1 MILEQATLLVVDDQL
16 DNFDVIEMALTSEDY
31 QLYYASNGLKALE
44 LLESISPDAIL
55 LDVMMPGMDGLEV
68 CYRLKNDSR
77 YKHIPIIMVTALTSK
92 ADLARCLDQGA
103 DDFISKPID
112 LVELRARVR
121 SLLRIKAQHDELE
134 NLLKLREET
143 LMMRADMSNMLV
155 HDLRNPL
162 ATIMLAAGIV
172 QRYIHRP
179 DQQPIILKKVDQILD
194 SGQRLQRMIDNLLL
208 MAKLEAGKFLFDP
221 VPTDLHE
228 FGSSIITDFQLI
240 AAASNIQLKT
250 EFPEPGNLIFI
261 DTTILRRII
270 DNLVANALKFSP
282 AASQVTLGLDYLPQD
297 RLQIKVADEG
307 PGISPEAQQQIF
319 KKFEVGVLRQNV
331 SQIGLGLTFCKMA
344 VEAQGGSLDIRPN
357 SPQGSVFMVEIPV
370 SEENPSYSHVH

>member
-1 MILEQATLLVVDDQL
+1 MEQATILVVDDQL

-44 LLESISPDAIL
+44 LLENICPDAIL

-68 CYRLKNDSR
+68 CHRLKNDSR

-112 LVELRARVR
+112 SLELRARVR

-162 ATIMLAAGIV
+162 ATIILAAGIV
-172 QRYIHRP
+172 QRYINRA
-179 DQQPIILKKVDQILD
+179 DQQPIILKKIEQILD
-194 SGQRLQRMIDNLLL
+194 SSQRLQRMIDNLLL
-208 MAKLEAGKFLFDP
+208 MAKLESGKILFNP
-221 VPTDLHE
+221 TPTDLHE
-228 FGSSIITDFQLI
+228 FGTSIIADVQLA

-250 EFPEPGNLIFI
+250 AFPEPGQQIAI
-261 DTTILRRII
+261 DSTILRRVI
-270 DNLVANALKFSP
+270 DNLLSNALKFSP
-282 AASQVTLGLDYLPQD
+282 SDSQVTLSLMYLDNQC
-297 RLQIKVADEG
+297 LQVKVADFG
-307 PGISPEAQQQIF
+307 PGISQESQQQIF
-319 KKFEVGVLRQNV
+319 EKFEVGTLRQNV

-344 VEAQGGSLDIRPN
+344 VEAQGGKLKIMPN
-357 SPQGSVFMVEIPV
+357 HPQGSVFIVEIPII
-370 SEENPSYSHVH
+370 SG